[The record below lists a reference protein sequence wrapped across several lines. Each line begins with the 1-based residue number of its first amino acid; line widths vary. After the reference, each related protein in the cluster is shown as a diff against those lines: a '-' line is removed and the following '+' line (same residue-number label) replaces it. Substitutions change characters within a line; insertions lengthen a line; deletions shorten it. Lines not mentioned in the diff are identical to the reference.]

1 MSKNKSPAFQFYPES
16 WLSSPKIMLMTPA
29 EEGAYIRL
37 LSLCWS
43 EGHLPDDD
51 AQLALLSRLGDDWFN
66 GSSTKLRECFTE
78 RDGKLY
84 NERLSKERGKQ
95 RKWRKKCREGGLNS
109 GKVRKQQV
117 LRAKKKTK
125 GSSRLAGVFD
135 EVKGNSLSLP
145 SNSNSI
151 KEKHNKKTFLDCVKL
166 TEDEHKKLV
175 EKFGENTTDDLIQEL
190 NNYIMSK
197 GKKYKSHYHTI
208 LSWARRR
215 GGGEQQ
221 KKPTAAETVKRLESK
236 GLL

>member
-1 MSKNKSPAFQFYPES
+1 MSKSPAFQFYPND

-37 LSLCWS
+37 LAICWMN
-43 EGHLPDDD
+43 GHLPSDDES
-51 AQLALLSRLGDDWFN
+51 LAELSRLKEGWFN
-66 GSSTKLRECFTE
+66 GSSVKIKKCFTE
-78 RDGKLY
+78 RGSKLY

-117 LRAKKKTK
+117 LRAKKKPK
-125 GSSRLAGVFD
+125 GSSPLDGDSD
-135 EVKGNSLSLP
+135 EVNSNSLSLP
-145 SNSNSI
+145 SISNSI
-151 KEKHNKKTFLDCVKL
+151 KEKHNKKRFLDCVTL
-166 TEDEHKKLV
+166 TENEHKKLV
-175 EKFGENTTDDLIQEL
+175 EKFGENTTDDLIEEL

-208 LSWARRR
+208 LSWARRK
-215 GGGEQQ
+215 GGGNQPE
-221 KKPTAAETVKRLESK
+221 KPTAAETLKRLESK